1 MTKTYDLSKIWH
13 MQKKLDNAILLSR
26 NTNYEQTF
34 SSRSLAFLVELAEFA
49 NEVRDFKYWS
59 NKKAS
64 ARDVLIEEYI
74 DGIHFIVSQGI
85 YFSCKKVYKVK
96 KSSFNAVKLTIKV
109 FKLASQI
116 TKSSSKEFVE
126 KVIYAYLQLAIHHN
140 FSEDDLN
147 THYVKKNEINYQR
160 IKDNY

>member
-1 MTKTYDLSKIWH
+1 MKTTYDLTKIWK
-13 MQKKLDNAILLSR
+13 MQKELDKAILSSR
-26 NTNYEQTF
+26 NTTYEKTF
-34 SSRSLAFLVELAEFA
+34 SSRSLAYLVELAEFA

-64 ARDVLIEEYI
+64 ARDILIEEYI
-74 DGIHFIVSQGI
+74 DGIHFIVAQGI
-85 YFSCKKVYKVK
+85 YFSCKEIYEVE
-96 KSSFNAVKLTIKV
+96 KSNLDGVELTIEV

-116 TKSSSKEFVE
+116 TKNSSKEFVE
-126 KVIYAYLQLAIHHN
+126 KVLTTYLQLAIHYN
-140 FSEDDLN
+140 FSPEDLN